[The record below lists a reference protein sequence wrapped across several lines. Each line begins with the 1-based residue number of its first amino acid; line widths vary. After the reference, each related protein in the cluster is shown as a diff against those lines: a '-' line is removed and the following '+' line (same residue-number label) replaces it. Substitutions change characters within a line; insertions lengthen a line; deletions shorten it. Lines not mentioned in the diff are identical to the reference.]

1 MVVLALCQLAEFAA
15 ILDAHMMDKNVP
27 KLILRE
33 IRWLDHVVDSKQLVE
48 KLIAALPAFP
58 PSLQQEIIYI
68 LPELA
73 SDEDAVVRMMFVLF
87 G

>member
-1 MVVLALCQLAEFAA
+1 
-15 ILDAHMMDKNVP
+15 MMDKNVP

-33 IRWLDHVVDSKQLVE
+33 LRWMDLVVDSQQVVE

-58 PSLQQEIIYI
+58 PSLQQEVIYI

-73 SDEDAVVRMMFVLF
+73 SDEDAVVSLSISRDST
-87 G
+87 GN